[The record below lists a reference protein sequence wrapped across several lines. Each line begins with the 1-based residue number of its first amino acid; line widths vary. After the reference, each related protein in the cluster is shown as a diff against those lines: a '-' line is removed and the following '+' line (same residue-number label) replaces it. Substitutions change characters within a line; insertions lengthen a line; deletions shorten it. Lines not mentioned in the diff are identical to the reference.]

1 MPRENPGSKNNH
13 VKSDLLRW
21 LLIGIGWSSIVAG
34 ILGLFLPL
42 VPSVPFLLLAAVC
55 FSRSSEKFHRWLV
68 EHKQL
73 GPMLQDYLTL
83 GSVPLKAK
91 LTALAMVW
99 ISFPTSAF
107 LFVSAP
113 WLKISLL
120 VLATAITLYLLYL
133 PTSAPVEKGKET
145 SEP

>member
-1 MPRENPGSKNNH
+1 MPQKNPGGKNNH

-21 LLIGIGWSSIVAG
+21 LLIGIGWLSIAAG
-34 ILGLFLPL
+34 IVGLFLPL

-55 FSRSSEKFHRWLV
+55 FSRSSERFHCWLL

-73 GPMLQDYLTL
+73 GPMLRDYLTL

-120 VLATAITLYLLYL
+120 ALATAITLYLLYL
-133 PTSAPVEKGKET
+133 PTSAPVAKGKET